1 MNKFETEERINR
13 NASEI
18 FKIDYLRPYQLL
30 ITSALL
36 EEDNRQNLLAVLPT
50 GSGKSLCFMLPAVML
65 DGITVIVYPLLS
77 LMSDQEKRFRKLSI
91 PCTLLKGGQS
101 QEERNE
107 VFRKLYSRESKI
119 LITNIEMLN
128 QHRIRNN
135 LRRMKISLLVLDEAH
150 TVIAWGNSF
159 RPAYRSIKEVC
170 DELRPGRIVAFT
182 ATSDR
187 KCTEELK
194 ETVLGNDALVIF
206 GGSNRSNIIYH
217 RVKTIF
223 PLLDIIHIISSPA
236 SRPAL
241 VFCQSRE
248 LTQQLASRLSPFF
261 RTYHYHA
268 GLDKDTRNEIENSFY
283 SDREAVMVSTCAYGM
298 GVDKPDIRTVIHY
311 SLPQNAADYLQE
323 SGRAGRDGKTSHA
336 YAFLCNSFHESQLEE
351 LFSKDECIRENL
363 IKAMGQAVDE
373 ECTGCDVCNG
383 TKCIPQGA
391 VETYRQ
397 LWFPYLYKKDTL
409 IRKLMHKEP
418 FSILSEKEIAE
429 GISRMLR
436 YNMIISRFNR
446 LRRGKPI
453 AKDSGY
459 VRMEKNI
466 KQEKTNEGYQPS
478 V

>member
-18 FKIDYLRPYQLL
+18 FKIDYLRPYQML

-36 EEDNRQNLLAVLPT
+36 EEDSRQNLLAVLPT

-101 QEERNE
+101 LEERNE
-107 VFRKLYSRESKI
+107 VFRKLYNREAKI

-223 PLLDIIHIISSPA
+223 PLLDIIHILSSPA

-261 RTYHYHA
+261 RTTMPA
-268 GLDKDTRNEIENSFY
+268 
-283 SDREAVMVSTCAYGM
+283 
-298 GVDKPDIRTVIHY
+298 
-311 SLPQNAADYLQE
+311 
-323 SGRAGRDGKTSHA
+323 
-336 YAFLCNSFHESQLEE
+336 
-351 LFSKDECIRENL
+351 L
-363 IKAMGQAVDE
+363 IKTPGM
-373 ECTGCDVCNG
+373 
-383 TKCIPQGA
+383 K
-391 VETYRQ
+391 
-397 LWFPYLYKKDTL
+397 
-409 IRKLMHKEP
+409 
-418 FSILSEKEIAE
+418 
-429 GISRMLR
+429 SR
-436 YNMIISRFNR
+436 IHSTAT
-446 LRRGKPI
+446 GKP
-453 AKDSGY
+453 
-459 VRMEKNI
+459 
-466 KQEKTNEGYQPS
+466 
-478 V
+478 